1 MTNLKIGSDIK
12 FTNAFINEDNEYNE
26 TSQQHESQSFSSES
40 LQSSIKD
47 NKRFSQISLS
57 QSSSG
62 MSDCIASKKQ
72 PKKERDKTKTKQ
84 KKNMMPQINET
95 MADMD
100 ESRNEKGDP
109 RSLQASTEM
118 RSDSAKIEISQYIV
132 EHVKSMSKSQSRK
145 NS

>member
-1 MTNLKIGSDIK
+1 
-12 FTNAFINEDNEYNE
+12 
-26 TSQQHESQSFSSES
+26 
-40 LQSSIKD
+40 
-47 NKRFSQISLS
+47 
-57 QSSSG
+57 

-109 RSLQASTEM
+109 RSLHASTEM
-118 RSDSAKIEISQYIV
+118 RIDSAKIEISQYIV
-132 EHVKSMSKSQSRK
+132 EQVKSMSKSQSRK